1 MFCSVLFYSVRFC
14 SALFWGFFFVFFL
27 CVCLGSSQFS
37 SVQSGP
43 LLTYSVLPRC
53 FVTCSVPFKS
63 VLLCS
68 IQFCSIPFVWFCFV
82 LFRSVLFYSISL
94 HPVVLCSILFYS
106 ITFHSLFYSIP
117 LGSVVSRPILLNSTV
132 FCVPFYS
139 VLSRLVCILCSVLIY
154 SVLFYSLLF
163 YPLLCPI
170 LWRPH
175 FIMSR
180 RIVPHSILVLFYSI
194 LFSFSSVLPCPI
206 LFGAAARF
214 PRRSSAGPVWT
225 LSRLYRNRE
234 EENWIKL
241 YRTMCSW

>member
-14 SALFWGFFFVFFL
+14 SALFWGFFVFFFV

-117 LGSVVSRPILLNSTV
+117 LGSVASYSFKFYRILRSHSILFYRV
-132 FCVPFYS
+132 WCVYCVPF
-139 VLSRLVCILCSVLIY
+139 
-154 SVLFYSLLF
+154 
-163 YPLLCPI
+163 
-170 LWRPH
+170 
-175 FIMSR
+175 
-180 RIVPHSILVLFYSI
+180 
-194 LFSFSSVLPCPI
+194 
-206 LFGAAARF
+206 
-214 PRRSSAGPVWT
+214 
-225 LSRLYRNRE
+225 
-234 EENWIKL
+234 
-241 YRTMCSW
+241 